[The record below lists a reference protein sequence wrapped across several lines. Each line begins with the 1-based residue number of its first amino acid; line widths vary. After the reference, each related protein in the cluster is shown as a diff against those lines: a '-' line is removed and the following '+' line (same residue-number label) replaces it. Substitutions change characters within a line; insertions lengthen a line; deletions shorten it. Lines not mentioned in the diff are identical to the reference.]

1 MIEPL
6 AVIACLALVACVCA
20 VEPAAATRQPLWG
33 GQAPNGDGSSDTA
46 DAFITIHRPAKANG
60 TAVVIC
66 PGGGYG
72 GLCVQPE
79 GTGIANWLG
88 RHGITGVVLEYR
100 LPHGRATVPLL
111 DAQRAIRTVRARA
124 GELGLDPTRI
134 GIMGFSA
141 GGHLASTAA
150 THGDAGEAM
159 AADAIARTSCRPDF
173 AILIYPVISMGPEA
187 HAGSRQNL
195 LGKVQ
200 TPELMRAYS
209 NELQVTAATPP
220 SYLAHARDD
229 TVVSIANSQSFAAAC
244 DKAGVPVRL
253 LELATGGHGLNGYQ
267 GPSWDAWQ
275 SGALAWLAERG
286 LVPAAAR

>member
-1 MIEPL
+1 VIEPL

-33 GQAPNGDGSSDTA
+33 GNAPDGGSDSA
-46 DAFITIHRPAKANG
+46 DAFITIHRPAQANG

-72 GLCVQPE
+72 VLCVQPE
-79 GTGIANWLG
+79 GTGIATWLG

-100 LPHGRATVPLL
+100 LPRGRARVPLL

-124 GELGLDPTRI
+124 GELGLDPARI

-150 THGDAGEAM
+150 THVDAGDANAT
-159 AADAIARTSCRPDF
+159 DPLARVGCRPDF
-173 AILIYPVISMGPEA
+173 AILVYPVISMGPEA

-195 LGKVQ
+195 LGDAQ
-200 TPELMRAYS
+200 TPELMREYS

-220 SYLAHARDD
+220 TYLAHARDD
-229 TVVSIANSQSFAAAC
+229 TVVAIANSRSFAAAC
-244 DKAGVPVRL
+244 EQAGVPVRL

-267 GPSWDAWQ
+267 GPGWDAWQ
-275 SGALAWLAERG
+275 SGSLAWLAERG
-286 LVPAAAR
+286 LVPAATR